1 MRAVPPRSLF
11 RLVLLWLAGADLR
24 LTILALP
31 PLLPLIHRDLKLS
44 ETAIGALTGL
54 PVLLLG
60 LMAIPGSLLIVRIG
74 ARRALIAGLLLI
86 ATASALRGAGPSAA
100 VLFGMTML
108 MGAGVAVIQPA
119 LPSLVSAWFAGEV
132 GLATAVYAN
141 GLVISEILSASL
153 TIPLVLP
160 LVGGSW
166 ELSFVVWAI
175 PVYLTAALIAV
186 ATPHLPREAGIRRAH
201 WWPDWGDARTWQIG
215 LLSGGAGIMYFGA
228 NAFVPDYL
236 EAIGRGELVETCLTF
251 LNAGQLPASV
261 LLMFLARRLS
271 GRKAPL
277 IAVSLLS
284 FVGIAGI
291 LTPIAWPLSAWTMAL
306 GAGIIGFCAAFFLV
320 SSLALPPLLA
330 APGDV
335 HRLSAGAF
343 TVGYTASF
351 LIPLLGGIAWDLTHN
366 PATAFAPVGIGAALV
381 LLMAVT
387 LRLVGRTKA
396 ETEA

>member
-1 MRAVPPRSLF
+1 LRSAAPRSLF
-11 RLVLLWLAGADLR
+11 RLVVLWLAGADLR
-24 LTILALP
+24 LTLLALP
-31 PLLPLIHRDLKLS
+31 PLLPLIHRDLKLD

-74 ARRALIAGLLLI
+74 ARRALISGLLLI
-86 ATASALRGAGPSAA
+86 ATASALRGVGPSAA
-100 VLFGMTML
+100 VLFGMTVL
-108 MGAGVAVIQPA
+108 MGVGVAVIQPA
-119 LPSLVSAWFAGEV
+119 LPSLVSIWFAGEV

-166 ELSFVVWAI
+166 ALSFVVWSV
-175 PVYLTAALIAV
+175 PVYLTAALIAA
-186 ATPHLPREAGIRRAH
+186 ATPHVPRDSGSRRAD
-201 WWPDWGDARTWQIG
+201 WWPDWRDARTWQIG
-215 LLSGGAGIMYFGA
+215 LLNGGAGIMYFGA

-284 FVGIAGI
+284 FIGIAGI
-291 LTPIAWPLSAWTMAL
+291 LTPTAETMAL

-351 LIPLLGGIAWDLTHN
+351 LMPLLGGIAWDVTHN
-366 PATAFAPVGIGAALV
+366 PATAFAPVGIGAATV
-381 LLMAVT
+381 LLMAIT
-387 LRLVGRTKA
+387 LRLVGRKPA
-396 ETEA
+396 GTEV